1 MVVAG
6 WWDIMVVGMMRMMVV
21 VFMVVLNLL
30 LMLLMVLLVL
40 LVMVG
45 RHVLV
50 VTSLG
55 RHVTPMIPLVMHIVV
70 LEPRGRGSHGGGPTN
85 AHNNALGMAILARAR
100 EYYTV
105 TRVRV
110 LGGGVGLVMTHSAST
125 VAAMSVSHRGGRGE
139 PALRGGHSHGD
150 TSHLLSCLGQANQW
164 SYPLVGL
171 S

>member
-6 WWDIMVVGMMRMMVV
+6 GWDIVVVGMMRMMVV

-50 VTSLG
+50 VTALG

-70 LEPRGRGSHGGGPTN
+70 LEPRGRGSHGGGATN
-85 AHNNALGMAILARAR
+85 AHNHALGMAILARAR
-100 EYYTV
+100 EYYTM

-110 LGGGVGLVMTHSAST
+110 LGGGVGLWLVMTHSAST
-125 VAAMSVSHRGGRGE
+125 VAAMSVTHRGGRGE
-139 PALRGGHSHGD
+139 PAL
-150 TSHLLSCLGQANQW
+150 
-164 SYPLVGL
+164 
-171 S
+171 

>member
-1 MVVAG
+1 MVV
-6 WWDIMVVGMMRMMVV
+6 WVMRMMVV
-21 VFMVVLNLL
+21 VFMMVLNL

-45 RHVLV
+45 SHVLV

-55 RHVTPMIPLVMHIVV
+55 RHMTPMIPLVMHIVV
-70 LEPRGRGSHGGGPTN
+70 REPRSRGSHGGGTTN
-85 AHNNALGMAILARAR
+85 AHNNTLGMTILARTG
-100 EYYTV
+100 EYNTM

-110 LGGGVGLVMTHSAST
+110 LGGGVGRVMTHSASI
-125 VAAMSVSHRGGRGE
+125 VVAMSVSHRRGRGE
-139 PALRGGHSHGD
+139 PALGGGHSHGD

-164 SYPLVGL
+164 SYPLGGL

>member
-6 WWDIMVVGMMRMMVV
+6 GWDIVVVGMMRMMVV
-21 VFMVVLNLL
+21 VFMVVLNL

-45 RHVLV
+45 RHVLI

-55 RHVTPMIPLVMHIVV
+55 RHVTPMIPLVMHIMV

-85 AHNNALGMAILARAR
+85 AHNNALGMTILTRTR
-100 EYYTV
+100 EYNTM

-139 PALRGGHSHGD
+139 PALGGGHSHGD